1 MHSWKNVILILVNS
15 LNSRVKLRI
24 VFKKR
29 SIRDDKIKVVPA
41 QVAV

>member
-24 VFKKR
+24 VLKKGR
-29 SIRDDKIKVVPA
+29 
-41 QVAV
+41 